1 MIKKKIKLYYKN
13 IVSKTFENIHGKVFL
28 KKNTSAFLDISQVK
42 DPFFKS
48 YENKKYNI
56 YKVKKARIF
65 TDNNEN
71 VAVIKNNILIPKL
84 SFQQIKGRLKLL
96 VSFNLGLAHAAAP
109 LLVHRQVVQAKESF
123 TLLKAGRQRCVPNLP
138 ASRQLSPLPSIGN
151 QR

>member
-84 SFQQIKGRLKLL
+84 SFQQIRGRLHNAKYNSVIKLSL
-96 VSFNLGLAHAAAP
+96 IH
-109 LLVHRQVVQAKESF
+109 
-123 TLLKAGRQRCVPNLP
+123 
-138 ASRQLSPLPSIGN
+138 I
-151 QR
+151 

>member
-28 KKNTSAFLDISQVK
+28 KKNTSDFLDISQVK

-71 VAVIKNNILIPKL
+71 VAVIKITTPTISVFDAPAPTKANTISSVEIGAANI
-84 SFQQIKGRLKLL
+84 S
-96 VSFNLGLAHAAAP
+96 
-109 LLVHRQVVQAKESF
+109 
-123 TLLKAGRQRCVPNLP
+123 
-138 ASRQLSPLPSIGN
+138 
-151 QR
+151 